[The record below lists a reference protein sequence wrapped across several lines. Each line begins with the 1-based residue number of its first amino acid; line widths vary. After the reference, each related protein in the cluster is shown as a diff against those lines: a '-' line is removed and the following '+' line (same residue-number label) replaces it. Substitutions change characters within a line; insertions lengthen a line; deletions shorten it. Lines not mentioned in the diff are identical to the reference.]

1 MANFTAA
8 DVKRLREQTG
18 AGMMDC
24 KNALQE
30 ASGDLEAAVELLR
43 LKGAK
48 DVNKRATRTAANG
61 LVTAELDGTRAGVL
75 VELNCETDFVAK
87 TDLFQQVA
95 AEIAAAALRAEVT
108 DRPSLL
114 TAEARPGTTVQQLI
128 EEAGASL
135 KEKLELGRFARFEGG
150 YVASYLHRSDAA
162 LPPTLGVLVQLDQ
175 DNAEVAKD
183 LAQQVAAMRPLYTVR
198 EDVPADVVE
207 KERRIAEQITRDEGK
222 PEQAIG
228 KIVEGRLNAYF
239 KDVVLTEQAFVKDP
253 KTTIKQVLAG
263 SWCQRDRLR
272 QVPGR
277 PGLRPHLMPDSGLA
291 GVLHPSW
298 RRVVLK
304 LSGGLFAGN
313 EPLGISPDVVAHL
326 AAEIIAAVKDGVQV
340 AAVVGGG
347 NMFRG
352 AALAERGIDRARADY
367 MGMLSTVINC
377 LALQDVLEK
386 MGVETRVQ
394 TAITMG
400 QVAEPY
406 IPRRAIRH
414 LEKGRVV
421 IFGAGLGAP
430 YFSTDTAAA
439 QRALEIGADAVLKGT
454 KVNGVYDADPHTTPD
469 AARFNRL
476 DYSEYLSRGL
486 KVMDT
491 TAVSLC
497 MDNGLPIV
505 VFALMG
511 EGNVVRAIRG
521 EEVGTL
527 ICHKDGQD
535 ADSEGEDR
543 EYREDHAD

>member
-30 ASGDLEAAVELLR
+30 ASGDLEAAIELLR

-61 LVTAELDGTRAGVL
+61 LVAAELDGTRAGVL

-95 AEIAAAALRAEVT
+95 AEIAAAALKAEVT

-114 TAEARPGTTVQQLI
+114 TTEARPGTTVQQLI

-162 LPPTLGVLVQLDQ
+162 LPPTLGVLVQLDN

-183 LAQQVAAMRPLYTVR
+183 LAQQVAAMRPLYVVR

-263 SWCQRDRLR
+263 T
-272 QVPGR
+272 
-277 PGLRPHLMPDSGLA
+277 
-291 GVLHPSW
+291 GVS
-298 RRVVLK
+298 
-304 LSGGLFAGN
+304 
-313 EPLGISPDVVAHL
+313 
-326 AAEIIAAVKDGVQV
+326 
-340 AAVVGGG
+340 
-347 NMFRG
+347 
-352 AALAERGIDRARADY
+352 
-367 MGMLSTVINC
+367 VI
-377 LALQDVLEK
+377 
-386 MGVETRVQ
+386 G
-394 TAITMG
+394 
-400 QVAEPY
+400 
-406 IPRRAIRH
+406 
-414 LEKGRVV
+414 
-421 IFGAGLGAP
+421 F
-430 YFSTDTAAA
+430 
-439 QRALEIGADAVLKGT
+439 
-454 KVNGVYDADPHTTPD
+454 
-469 AARFNRL
+469 ARFQ
-476 DYSEYLSRGL
+476 
-486 KVMDT
+486 
-491 TAVSLC
+491 
-497 MDNGLPIV
+497 
-505 VFALMG
+505 
-511 EGNVVRAIRG
+511 
-521 EEVGTL
+521 VG
-527 ICHKDGQD
+527 Q
-535 ADSEGEDR
+535 A
-543 EYREDHAD
+543 